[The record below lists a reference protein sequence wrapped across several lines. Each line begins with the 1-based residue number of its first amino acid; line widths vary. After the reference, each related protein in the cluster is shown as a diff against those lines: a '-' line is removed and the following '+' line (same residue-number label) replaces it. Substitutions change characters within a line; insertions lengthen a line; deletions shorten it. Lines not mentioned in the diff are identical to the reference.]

1 MFKQHTNAA
10 YFKAFNILFVLFIL
24 GQVLLAV
31 IIYLLNKS
39 ANGKT
44 MPKQE
49 AQLFTGIVAAVM
61 FTCIAI
67 NRSVFKK
74 RIRLIKQEP
83 GLFRQLDAYRALYI
97 TRLAFAEASTL
108 FAIIIAFITRSR
120 PVWFLVAISI
130 LSAISLRPSKRR
142 LIENCNWEAMMH
154 ICLMIRKL

>member
-1 MFKQHTNAA
+1 MVKQCP
-10 YFKAFNILFVLFIL
+10 
-24 GQVLLAV
+24 
-31 IIYLLNKS
+31 NK
-39 ANGKT
+39 
-44 MPKQE
+44 

-108 FAIIIAFITRSR
+108 FAIIIAFITRRR

-142 LIENCNWEAMMH
+142 LIRELQLGSDDAHMLNDPEIMITEN
-154 ICLMIRKL
+154 